1 VGHIYLTKPG
11 YEKLKK
17 ELESLKE
24 RRPLLVQQLREA
36 RALGDLK
43 ENAEYHSTK
52 ERLAK
57 LQDRLNQLE
66 EKMRI
71 ARVIEKSSTDKFL
84 LGSTVYVK
92 NLNTDEDYKY
102 QLVAPE
108 EAEISEGKISVNSP
122 VGEGLFEHR
131 KGDVVEIKIP
141 AGLLKLKIIKIE

>member
-1 VGHIYLTKPG
+1 MGHIYLTKPG